1 MVDIIMC
8 LREPLNLYKHHV
20 LFNTH
25 FSSSSDLFSC
35 SALART
41 MTPMEVRPLWF
52 RLQWDNT
59 LELDHISCFCC
70 YGNDNSS
77 PEEPMIMFKI
87 RTKT

>member
-25 FSSSSDLFSC
+25 FTSSSDLFSC

-41 MTPMEVRPLWF
+41 MAPVEVRPLCF
-52 RLQWDNT
+52 RLQWVT
-59 LELDHISCFCC
+59 LKLDPQYRRRWLLSACA
-70 YGNDNSS
+70 YNS
-77 PEEPMIMFKI
+77 
-87 RTKT
+87 

>member
-25 FSSSSDLFSC
+25 FSSSSDLLCC

-41 MTPMEVRPLWF
+41 ITPVEVRPLWF
-52 RLQWDNT
+52 RLQWGNT
-59 LELDHISCFCC
+59 LVTSTI
-70 YGNDNSS
+70 
-77 PEEPMIMFKI
+77 
-87 RTKT
+87 TKFMLL